1 MLELGASVVVEDIDV
16 QFALLR
22 QAGKSE
28 IAAPH
33 VAGGGVVGVGAVQQ
47 VELGVQRIA
56 NEKLDDELASLDL
69 RLESLQTGL
78 VLVAGGAGGQLLPE
92 LFCCLPAQPP
102 SLLGIHEIVAA
113 QQAER
118 RTQLVVRQPLHA
130 N

>member
-1 MLELGASVVVEDIDV
+1 MVGLLGSA
-16 QFALLR
+16 
-22 QAGKSE
+22 
-28 IAAPH
+28 
-33 VAGGGVVGVGAVQQ
+33 AVQQ

-56 NEKLDDELASLDL
+56 NEKLDDELAGLDL

-92 LFCCLPAQPP
+92 LFFCCLPAQPP